1 MSLNKDNFKLGVVLG
16 LLTPM
21 MVFAI
26 IYAAKFS
33 GYGFNAFLQ
42 TFPKEPRL
50 ITFFSAWCL
59 VGNIALFTL
68 FINTN
73 KYQTGKG
80 IFIVTV
86 LYGLGFL
93 FLKVFN

>member
-1 MSLNKDNFKLGVVLG
+1 MLNKDNFKLGVLFGLITTMIVFGVLY
-16 LLTPM
+16 
-21 MVFAI
+21 AI
-26 IYAAKFS
+26 KFS
-33 GYGFNAFLQ
+33 SYPFNEFL
-42 TFPKEPRL
+42 TVFSREARL

-73 KYQTGKG
+73 KYKTGKG
-80 IFIVTV
+80 VFLVTV

-93 FLKVFN
+93 LLKVMH